1 MDDLNNPILTDE
13 TEARPAEEQASPEEQ
28 VPPADERKE
37 EQPEE
42 STPAQPGSRWSKLG
56 KNILVFASLALILIS
71 AYCVVNLDRITAVI
85 QQIGDIV
92 APLII
97 GAIIAYLCNP
107 FLVFYEYRVFRRLKN
122 GGLRRGLSLLFTVL
136 TALALIALL
145 LLMIVPKLIE
155 SIADL
160 VSNYQIYADNLLSGV
175 TGTLSSLAEKNEWDI
190 DIAAI
195 EEKLH
200 SFLGSGENLF
210 NSIMKL
216 MNTGEG
222 ENSIPVGAIMDIV
235 TVFKN
240 WILGI
245 FIAFYILASKEKRV
259 AQVKKFR
266 RAVFTKKQDDRVTE
280 VVSLAD
286 STFSGYVFGILIDA
300 LVVGVMTFVLLTIFK
315 VSPKYNLLISAI
327 CAATNIIPVFGPFI
341 GAIPS
346 ALIVLISN
354 PSKFFLFI
362 FLVLVIQQIDGNLLC
377 PKIQGDN
384 TGVSSLA
391 VLIAITIAG
400 NIGGI
405 LGMIIGVPIFAVI
418 IELFKRFL
426 DVKLEKKG
434 EPVDTTEY
442 YPHDALGNAEKDVY
456 YEHASLRYEYEH
468 SKFKRRFDRFKRRL
482 FKHSEEKRKP
492 KKSEK
497 KKNGKAKPA
506 QKKKSS
512 SRKGKR

>member
-1 MDDLNNPILTDE
+1 MDDLNNPILTDDTQ
-13 TEARPAEEQASPEEQ
+13 TESAEEQAPHEEQASPAEEKKAEHTQ
-28 VPPADERKE
+28 EP
-37 EQPEE
+37 
-42 STPAQPGSRWSKLG
+42 TPATSGSRWSKLG
-56 KNILVFASLALILIS
+56 KNILVFASLALILIV
-71 AYCVVNLDRITAVI
+71 AYCVVNLDRITLVI
-85 QQIGDIV
+85 QQMGDII

-107 FLVFYEYRVFRRLKN
+107 ILVFYEYRVFRRLKN

-136 TALALIALL
+136 TAIAAIALL

-160 VSNYQIYADNLLSGV
+160 VSNYQLYADNLLSGL
-175 TGTLSSLAEKNEWDI
+175 TGTLSSLAEKNGWDI
-190 DIAAI
+190 DIGAI

-216 MNTGEG
+216 INTE
-222 ENSIPVGAIMDIV
+222 ENPSSIPVGAIMDIV
-235 TVFKN
+235 TIFKN

-266 RAVFTKKQDDRVTE
+266 RALFTKKQDDRIAE
-280 VVSLAD
+280 VVTLAD
-286 STFSGYVFGILIDA
+286 RTFSGYVFGILIDA
-300 LVVGVMTFVLLTIFK
+300 LVVGIMTFVLLSIFK

-468 SKFKRRFDRFKRRL
+468 SKLKSRFDRFKRRL
-482 FKHSEEKRKP
+482 FK
-492 KKSEK
+492 
-497 KKNGKAKPA
+497 
-506 QKKKSS
+506 S
-512 SRKGKR
+512 SRKDKKAEKKDQCPPSDAPENNPPSEDAPQ